1 MRHSVEALEH
11 KKIRETKNRLLKYM
25 IESLCIEMSGE
36 VEQRREMNAERVRI
50 RQSRKTSNLREKTSE
65 FRSSIE
71 METERSPAVEC
82 ASELLNRLLSAIFP
96 LQMWGSDE
104 GNFVHQT
111 EIFASVVVFAALRKK
126 SDVGFSTVVDA
137 RHVASLTIQT
147 VVAVSSCVT
156 CQCQLPS
163 CYSGT
168 LDVFWLVTDTWD

>member
-1 MRHSVEALEH
+1 MEVLEH

-96 LQMWGSDE
+96 LQM
-104 GNFVHQT
+104 
-111 EIFASVVVFAALRKK
+111 
-126 SDVGFSTVVDA
+126 
-137 RHVASLTIQT
+137 
-147 VVAVSSCVT
+147 
-156 CQCQLPS
+156 
-163 CYSGT
+163 
-168 LDVFWLVTDTWD
+168 